1 MRTVKHHTRKGVPLE
16 HWARAWVGVS
26 EALAQMER
34 NPGHDYCVLGGE
46 RNDSLEETLRTRMNG
61 AFPDSVKFQQDA
73 GPCLQRTLCHVLL
86 TGPHHSCG
94 VGCCQG
100 VNFIA
105 GYLILWLLD
114 VPVDGILPE
123 YCGPSMLSPRQARR
137 SSRSWRRPSC
147 WQWWPGRDRHSVLCT
162 LVLVRRFVC
171 LFVNLQPTLLRIW
184 DSLFKEGS
192 KVTFQKAV
200 TLNKQ
205 HLVLIL
211 KVNSVSDISRSPE
224 GAS

>member
-1 MRTVKHHTRKGVPLE
+1 MRTVRHHIRKGVPLE

-34 NPGHDYCVLGGE
+34 NPGHYHCVLRGE

-73 GPCLQRTLCHVLL
+73 GPCLQRTLYHVLL

-94 VGCCQG
+94 
-100 VNFIA
+100 
-105 GYLILWLLD
+105 
-114 VPVDGILPE
+114 
-123 YCGPSMLSPRQARR
+123 
-137 SSRSWRRPSC
+137 
-147 WQWWPGRDRHSVLCT
+147 
-162 LVLVRRFVC
+162 
-171 LFVNLQPTLLRIW
+171 PTLLRIW

-192 KVTFQKAV
+192 KVTFQEAL

-205 HLVLIL
+205 HQVLIL